1 MMIPP
6 VFVPISYH
14 DILGATK
21 TTVSKSDGYITQFE
35 DEIADYIG
43 CNHCIST
50 FSGRTALY
58 VLLKAYDLKKN
69 DEIAM
74 PAYMCETVSEL
85 LYNMGLKIKFID
97 VENNSYNISVDDLS
111 EKVTKHTKA
120 ILAVHM
126 FGYPCDMSS
135 IKEIADDYG
144 SVLIED
150 AAQSMGAEY
159 HGKKVGTIGDAGFF
173 SFGRG
178 KPITTINGGAIVTN
192 DTQISNN
199 CKKIIDT
206 FAKADLLNKVGIITK
221 LCMYSS
227 IRNRTVYGI
236 FNKIARSS
244 ALRGEINIS
253 QVERKYT
260 NLQALIGLK
269 QLKKLDKFNTIR
281 RRNAELLK
289 KELDILDGVETLQVS
304 NCIAPSFLRFPIQVS
319 EKIRNELMYKLKVQG
334 IDTSVVYPATLPSL
348 CHTLSDEFHN
358 ANEMVK
364 TTIALPVHPY
374 VNISDI
380 RIMINTISHFV
391 GD

>member
-1 MMIPP
+1 MIPP

-126 FGYPCDMSS
+126 FGYPCNISG
-135 IKEIADDYG
+135 IKEIADDCG
-144 SVLIED
+144 SILIED

-159 HGKKVGTIGDAGFF
+159 HGKKVGAIGDAGFF

-199 CKKIIDT
+199 CNKIADT
-206 FAKADLLNKVGIITK
+206 FAKADLLNKVAIITK
-221 LCMYSS
+221 LTMYSS

-269 QLKKLDKFNTIR
+269 QLKILDDFNTIR

-304 NCIAPSFLRFPIQVS
+304 NGIAPSFLRFPIMVS
-319 EKIRNELMYKLKVQG
+319 EKIRNELMYKLKLQG

-380 RIMINTISHFV
+380 RIMINTISDFV

>member
-1 MMIPP
+1 MIPP
-6 VFVPISYH
+6 VFVPILYN
-14 DILGATK
+14 DILSATK
-21 TTVSKSDGYITQFE
+21 ATVSKSDRYITQFE

-50 FSGRTALY
+50 YSGRTALY
-58 VLLKAYDLKKN
+58 VLLKAYDLNKN

-97 VENNSYNISVDDLS
+97 VEKNSYNLSVDDLS
-111 EKVTKHTKA
+111 EKITKNTKA

-126 FGYPCDMSS
+126 FGFPCDMNG
-135 IKEIADDYG
+135 IKDIADDYG
-144 SVLIED
+144 SILIED

-159 HGKKVGTIGDAGFF
+159 HGKKVGSLGDAGFF

-178 KPITTINGGAIVTN
+178 KPISTINGGAIVTN

-199 CKKIIDT
+199 CKKIVDT
-206 FAKADLLNKVGIITK
+206 FAKANLLNKVAIITK
-221 LCMYSS
+221 LSMYSS

-260 NLQALIGLK
+260 NLQAFVGLK
-269 QLKKLDKFNTIR
+269 QLERLDEFNTIR

-289 KELDILDGVETLQVS
+289 KELDKSEGVETLQVS
-304 NCIAPSFLRFPIQVS
+304 NDIYPSFLRFPIRVS
-319 EKIRNELMYKLKVQG
+319 EKIRNGLMYKLKLEG

-348 CHTLSDEFHN
+348 CPALSDEFNN

-374 VNISDI
+374 VNINDI
-380 RIMINTISHFV
+380 NIIINTISDFV